1 MSDIIILSQRG
12 ELIMD
17 IFNYN
22 GKLYNFLNKFW
33 NLVWISVLW
42 IVCSIPIVTIGA
54 SSCAA
59 YYSMVKNVRHN
70 EDRATRDFFKSFK
83 ANFKQATVMTIIFIV
98 AGVLFSYATYFYYNR
113 SGSFNLGLRWLFYII
128 ILVYLCVITYAFSWL
143 SRFEMSTF
151 HAVTY
156 PIAVTLMHLKFSVG
170 LIIFWAAMFI
180 VAYWSYN
187 TFFFAPFLV
196 IAPGLKC
203 LLDTFLIEQVL
214 KKYEPMAQAAAEEL
228 EAKKNGNE
236 SEKIDNSESNEVTE
250 NNNKETHKS

>member
-1 MSDIIILSQRG
+1 
-12 ELIMD
+12 
-17 IFNYN
+17 
-22 GKLYNFLNKFW
+22 
-33 NLVWISVLW
+33 
-42 IVCSIPIVTIGA
+42 
-54 SSCAA
+54 
-59 YYSMVKNVRHN
+59 
-70 EDRATRDFFKSFK
+70 
-83 ANFKQATVMTIIFIV
+83 
-98 AGVLFSYATYFYYNR
+98 
-113 SGSFNLGLRWLFYII
+113 
-128 ILVYLCVITYAFSWL
+128 
-143 SRFEMSTF
+143 MSTF

-250 NNNKETHKS
+250 SEIAKTTENENAYIEKNENL